1 MRCSHTMDSAFF
13 MLPFETCNLSFS
25 WGCRWQ
31 RWHEQRKESKR
42 LYKKIYFFFVLAL
55 NFATFVLSLCLVGV
69 FVAHEEKALSPQT
82 KGNMMK
88 KTFAN
93 CVNRITVGAL
103 TLLGFAATMTLAA
116 CYGPMPEKYYADEE
130 IADSLAGEVD
140 SVSVDTE
147 L

>member
-1 MRCSHTMDSAFF
+1 M
-13 MLPFETCNLSFS
+13 
-25 WGCRWQ
+25 
-31 RWHEQRKESKR
+31 
-42 LYKKIYFFFVLAL
+42 LAL

-93 CVNRITVGAL
+93 CVNRITAGAL

-147 L
+147 S